1 MSRRILV
8 TFVILLTFVFGQ
20 FIDQTT
26 PVYGQDVLSVEE
38 IASFKETILNENLSI
53 PDVEGKTISRE
64 EAEVSLANI
73 ESETLANGPLEDIEI
88 QAYFPTYQLEHA
100 TQITI
105 SDYTYQYYATYTA
118 EELDNPSAVMSY
130 DEAIQLADNNPDQVN
145 GLWQIFQDSVTNDN
159 AYGMS
164 LTQPQI
170 DWLPED
176 AAYWTL
182 VHHYQMHGT
191 GGDPSTVLVALFEI
205 YPEVNNVTDSSE
217 TTVIEEAFIQDYYIL
232 RPGEGG
238 NESDEHYVFAVE
250 FNDDYP
256 VQDWYD
262 QVVVSQ
268 YGEPLVRAEYSYD
281 TGTKCVY
288 YILSDNESPINIVFG
303 ERVIEIYPTSVFNLP
318 PASAAYLSEDSTQA
332 IIFDFGKLYYL
343 TQTSDDNLDGY
354 NLVEDSQTISAE
366 ASGLMESITAVT
378 DSIDWV
384 VYESTITYQYHSKTE
399 EVYAASLNSETG
411 AETEMGY
418 FSTET
423 QWQGMMFN
431 ETPFYGA
438 AYWGELR

>member
-105 SDYTYQYYATYTA
+105 SDYTYQYYATYTTEGLA
-118 EELDNPSAVMSY
+118 DPANGMSY
-130 DEAIQLADNNPDQVN
+130 EEAVQMADDNPDQVK
-145 GLWQIFQDSVTNDN
+145 GLWQIFQDSITNDN
-159 AYGMS
+159 AYGIS
-164 LTQPQI
+164 LTQSQFE
-170 DWLPED
+170 WLPED

-182 VHHYQMHGT
+182 VHHYQMHGN
-191 GGDPSTVLVALFEI
+191 GGDPSTVLSTLVEI
-205 YPEVNNVTDSSE
+205 YPEVQNVTDSID

-238 NESDEHYVFAVE
+238 NESEENYVFAVE
-250 FNDDYP
+250 FNDEYP
-256 VQDWYD
+256 VQDCYD

-268 YGEPLVRAEYSYD
+268 NGESLVRADYSYD
-281 TGTKCVY
+281 TGKKCVY
-288 YILSDNESPINIVFG
+288 YILSDTESAINLTLG
-303 ERVIEIYPTSVFNLP
+303 ERVIEIYPTTVFNLP

-332 IIFDFGKLYYL
+332 IIFDFGKMYYL
-343 TQTSDDNLDGY
+343 TRTADDYLDGF

-366 ASGLMESITAVT
+366 ASGLMESISVVT
-378 DSIDWV
+378 GSDDWV
-384 VYESTITYQYHSKTE
+384 VYESNLKYQYHSKTD
-399 EVYAASLNSETG
+399 EVYATAMSETG
-411 AETEMGY
+411 EVTDLGY

-431 ETPFYGA
+431 EIPFYGA
-438 AYWGELR
+438 AYWGE